1 MINKTCDIWKILIIH
16 LTCIHPLLFSVL
28 SPLRILGSAYLI
40 VRQLQMLQLTMYG
53 KALNWLE
60 PYDSS
65 FTCVLIKRWMR
76 QSSDTQI
83 VPQVLRGLLG
93 VCGKMY
99 EIQSTTFNVN
109 VKIGDFTLSESEQ
122 FTLDFRP
129 KGTNRGNFW
138 FFTMNLQCHFIPD
151 PFTHDAV

>member
-1 MINKTCDIWKILIIH
+1 
-16 LTCIHPLLFSVL
+16 
-28 SPLRILGSAYLI
+28 
-40 VRQLQMLQLTMYG
+40 
-53 KALNWLE
+53 
-60 PYDSS
+60 
-65 FTCVLIKRWMR
+65 MR

-122 FTLDFRP
+122 FTVDFRP
-129 KGTNRGNFW
+129 KGTNRGNF
-138 FFTMNLQCHFIPD
+138 
-151 PFTHDAV
+151 